1 MKKKESLGPVL
12 NFIVEAGLLKR
23 LRRSG
28 WDVASVPNPESVA
41 DHSFRCALIAYFL
54 GRAEGADPYKA
65 VVMALFNDIAEARI
79 TDLHKIAQ
87 RYIEGEKAEDEA
99 FSEQVEKLPDF
110 CKKELIAIHGE
121 YRAQKSRESK
131 IARDADILEC
141 LIQAKEYCESGNTLT
156 KKFMLKA
163 PDYLVTESGRKL
175 WEKAKAA
182 NLNDWWQSLGR
193 FKR

>member
-1 MKKKESLGPVL
+1 
-12 NFIVEAGLLKR
+12 
-23 LRRSG
+23 
-28 WDVASVPNPESVA
+28 
-41 DHSFRCALIAYFL
+41 LIAYFL
-54 GRAEGADPYKA
+54 GRAEGVDPYRA

-79 TDLHKIAQ
+79 TDLHKMAQ

-110 CKKELIAIHGE
+110 CKKELIAMHEE
-121 YRAQKSRESK
+121 YRAQKSQESK

-141 LIQAKEYCESGNTLT
+141 LIQAKEYYESGNTLA